1 VAISVSDL
9 LLSLFLLSAASIIYG
24 YLGFPLLVALLARQ
38 RRSWARDDSHLPAV
52 TFIISAYNE
61 ESVIREK
68 LENTLRLDYPKER
81 LQVLVASES
90 TDRTNA
96 IAGEYADRGIRL
108 CAFDGRMGKSAT
120 IQRVVPD
127 ATGDILVFSDA
138 NAIYRPEAIRRLVRN
153 FADRA
158 VGCVI
163 GQLLYRDPSDSV
175 GGRGETIYW
184 RYDQW
189 LRSRATKV
197 PGFVPGIN
205 GSVFAIRRR
214 LFFPFTIDRGDDY
227 ELCTRIAIRGHA
239 AVFEPEAIAE
249 EIASETTRQ
258 QFRRKVRLVRWNIMS
273 SWLLLRDAIAHGARM
288 TALQVFSNR
297 LIRYSV
303 PCWLLLMLFTSAAL
317 SAESRWFAWILIA
330 QVAFYL
336 VAGLGWAA
344 DAVRLP
350 VPKMLLVPAYF
361 VMVNSAAAL
370 AIAGLSGG
378 QVSLWTKQR

>member
-1 VAISVSDL
+1 
-9 LLSLFLLSAASIIYG
+9 
-24 YLGFPLLVALLARQ
+24 
-38 RRSWARDDSHLPAV
+38 
-52 TFIISAYNE
+52 
-61 ESVIREK
+61 
-68 LENTLRLDYPKER
+68 
-81 LQVLVASES
+81 
-90 TDRTNA
+90 
-96 IAGEYADRGIRL
+96 
-108 CAFDGRMGKSAT
+108 
-120 IQRVVPD
+120 
-127 ATGDILVFSDA
+127 
-138 NAIYRPEAIRRLVRN
+138 
-153 FADRA
+153 
-158 VGCVI
+158 
-163 GQLLYRDPSDSV
+163 
-175 GGRGETIYW
+175 
-184 RYDQW
+184 
-189 LRSRATKV
+189 
-197 PGFVPGIN
+197 
-205 GSVFAIRRR
+205 
-214 LFFPFTIDRGDDY
+214 
-227 ELCTRIAIRGHA
+227 
-239 AVFEPEAIAE
+239 
-249 EIASETTRQ
+249 
-258 QFRRKVRLVRWNIMS
+258 MS